1 MRCASEC
8 IFILQ
13 SNWFG
18 LVFVFSL
25 FARSYYS
32 PPSPPPPP
40 PRPTTANH
48 TFYFCSAESIFSHA
62 IAIVLYYIKISPL
75 KIFQV
80 CSFPFVALCSLIHSV
95 FLSFFIFFSLS
106 RWLRQKKKNRSNVS
120 SAMVSLFAIVT
131 RLSWHFLPVCI
142 YFDSF
147 FRIFLV

>member
-1 MRCASEC
+1 MCCVSEC

-32 PPSPPPPP
+32 PPSPSP

-95 FLSFFIFFSLS
+95 FLNIFFLF
-106 RWLRQKKKNRSNVS
+106 LVGCGKKR
-120 SAMVSLFAIVT
+120 IVVM
-131 RLSWHFLPVCI
+131 FLPLWLHC
-142 YFDSF
+142 
-147 FRIFLV
+147 LPL